1 MADEI
6 TLIVD
11 LDLVNGVVE
20 HDFSPNSISIDQS
33 TARFVDTVLDIGT
46 SAETISFGD
55 IATKGVVILQN
66 LDSTNYVTYGPD
78 STGQVTLGRLNAGEI
93 AVFRIDDS
101 ATLKATADTATC
113 KVRFIA
119 YEN

>member
-6 TLIVD
+6 SMIVD
-11 LDLVNGVVE
+11 LTLDNGNVE
-20 HDFSPNSISIDQS
+20 HDFRPDSILIDQS

-55 IATKGVVILQN
+55 ISVKGMVVLQN
-66 LDSTNYVTYGPD
+66 LDSTNYIQYGPD
-78 STGQVTLGRLNAGEI
+78 STGQVTLGRLNAGEV
-93 AVFRIDDS
+93 AAFRMDDS
-101 ATLKATADTATC
+101 ATLKATANTATC
-113 KVRFIA
+113 KMRMIA

>member
-20 HDFSPNSISIDQS
+20 HDFSPNRISIDQS

-101 ATLKATADTATC
+101 ATLKATANTATC

>member
-11 LDLVNGVVE
+11 LDLVNGAVE
-20 HDFSPNSISIDQS
+20 HDFSPSSISIDQA
-33 TARFVDTVLDIGT
+33 TARFIDTVLDIGT

-55 IATKGVVILQN
+55 IATKGMVVLQN
-66 LDSTNYVTYGPD
+66 LDSTNYITAGPD
-78 STGQVTLGRLNAGEI
+78 STGQVTLLRINAGEI
-93 AVFRIDDS
+93 ACFRIDDS
-101 ATLKATADTATC
+101 ATLKATANTATC
-113 KVRFIA
+113 KMRMIA

>member
-6 TLIVD
+6 TFIVD
-11 LDLVNGVVE
+11 LDLVNSNVE
-20 HDFSPNSISIDQS
+20 HDFSPNSISIDQA

-55 IATKGVVILQN
+55 IATKGMVVLQN

-93 AVFRIDDS
+93 AAFRMDDS
-101 ATLKATADTATC
+101 ATLKATADTATV
-113 KVRFIA
+113 KMRMIA

>member
-20 HDFSPNSISIDQS
+20 HDFSPNSISIDQAS
-33 TARFVDTVLDIGT
+33 ARFIDTVLDIGT

-101 ATLKATADTATC
+101 ATLKATADTAIC

>member
-101 ATLKATADTATC
+101 ATLKATANTATC

>member
-11 LDLVNGVVE
+11 LDLVNSNVE
-20 HDFSPNSISIDQS
+20 HDFSPSSISIDQA

-46 SAETISFGD
+46 SEETISFGD
-55 IATKGVVILQN
+55 ISAKGMVVLQN
-66 LDSTNYVTYGPD
+66 LDSTNYITAGPD
-78 STGQVTLGRLNAGEI
+78 STGQVTLLRVNAGEV
-93 AVFRIDDS
+93 ACFRMDNS

-113 KVRFIA
+113 KLRVIL